1 MLVASLDTT
10 PAETGSYTF
19 LSWYQVVKA
28 EMEFKKSKTNII
40 FLHDYYV
47 FQEVKNQENKRKG
60 KRRTVRGNERKEK
73 ERSIVTSPLLPFSPL
88 SLLFPLPYSLCSLS
102 TLALKLNI

>member
-47 FQEVKNQENKRKG
+47 VKNQENKRKG